1 MIKNF
6 LHNTSGDNIQLR
18 VSAFGLLLIMLI
30 VNLFTVF
37 DVFTTVNDRSTNILI
52 ICDIVISI
60 GCIVGIVC
68 INDIAKH
75 MRD

>member
-6 LHNTSGDNIQLR
+6 LHNTSGDNIPLR
-18 VSAFGLLLIMLI
+18 IAAFGLLLIMLI

-37 DVFTTVNDRSTNILI
+37 DVWTTVNDRSTNILT
-52 ICDIVISI
+52 ICDVVISI
-60 GCIVGIVC
+60 VCIVGIVC